1 MGGGGAAIPIVI
13 PGGGLGGIIFIG
25 GLGGCI
31 CISGARGAR
40 GRSRGC
46 WAEPT
51 GAPLALLAEN
61 IVWGRK
67 LGGLCC
73 ISAASNLSAWD
84 PPGPVT
90 HAVPPGSPSYTHT
103 ALQFVY

>member
-84 PPGPVT
+84 PPGHFSNKYSSVSFPQIM
-90 HAVPPGSPSYTHT
+90 SS
-103 ALQFVY
+103 